1 MVLEALASSIPVLLR
16 DIPVYEDWLVEK
28 QDVYKGKDN
37 ADFAMRIHQ
46 IMEGQIP
53 RLTNAG
59 LKKAKERDVR
69 KQAALLQKL
78 YQTVYAGM

>member
-1 MVLEALASSIPVLLR
+1 
-16 DIPVYEDWLVEK
+16 
-28 QDVYKGKDN
+28 
-37 ADFAMRIHQ
+37 MRIHQ